1 MQLVIEQLTKQY
13 KQKVVVNNLSL
24 KLNNGLYGLLG
35 ENGAGKTTLIRMI
48 CGVLKANDGSISYN
62 GFDSSTEKYRD
73 KLGYLPQDF
82 GYYPDFSALDFM
94 LYMASVKGLSN
105 KKAKA
110 KSNELLELV
119 SLSKYKNKKIKTF
132 SGGMKQRLGIAQA
145 LLNDPKVLILDEPT
159 SGLDPK
165 QRVLFRNLINQI
177 KNDRIIILSTHIVTD
192 VESIADEILMMKNG
206 HIIQQGALSQI
217 IKTIEDKVFEV
228 IVNKKD
234 LDIIE
239 KNYNVIDSKVYN
251 DNLIVKIISDTKPFD
266 EAIKCEATLEDLYL
280 YYFKYIDGESH
291 A

>member
-13 KQKVVVNNLSL
+13 KEKIVVNNLSL

-48 CGVLKANDGSISYN
+48 CGVLNANDGSISYN

-82 GYYPDFSALDFM
+82 GYYPDFSVLDFM

-110 KSNELLELV
+110 KSDELLELV

>member
-13 KQKVVVNNLSL
+13 KEKIVVNNLSL

-94 LYMASVKGLSN
+94 LYMASVKGLSI

-251 DNLIVKIISDTKPFD
+251 DNLIVKIISDKKPFD
-266 EAIKCEATLEDLYL
+266 EAIKCVATLEDLYL

>member
-13 KQKVVVNNLSL
+13 KEKIVVNNLSL

-48 CGVLKANDGSISYN
+48 CGVLNANDGSISYN
-62 GFDSSTEKYRD
+62 GFDSTTEKYRD

-94 LYMASVKGLSN
+94 LYMASVKGLSI

-206 HIIQQGALSQI
+206 HIIQQGSLSQI
-217 IKTIEDKVFEV
+217 IKTIQDKVFEV

-280 YYFKYIDGESH
+280 YYFKYIDGDSH

>member
-1 MQLVIEQLTKQY
+1 MQLIIEQLTKQY
-13 KQKVVVNNLSL
+13 KEKIVVNNLSL

-94 LYMASVKGLSN
+94 LYMASVKGLLN
-105 KKAKA
+105 KQAKA
-110 KSNELLELV
+110 KSDELLELV

-234 LDIIE
+234 LEIIE